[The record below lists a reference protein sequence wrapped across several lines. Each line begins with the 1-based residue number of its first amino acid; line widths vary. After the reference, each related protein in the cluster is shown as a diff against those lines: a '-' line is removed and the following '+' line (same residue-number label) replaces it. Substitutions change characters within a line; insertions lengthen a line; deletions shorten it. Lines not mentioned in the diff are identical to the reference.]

1 MLEKLRKM
9 AAAFVLKIREF
20 PSVDEVA
27 LAGSVA
33 SDDKYPRDCDIAV
46 VISDFSNIDK
56 IAKAARQMSS
66 IFQSWDVFVFDPH
79 RNYRG
84 QICHRKDCPATSRD
98 CYVPG
103 CGEIPYIRLI
113 NGFVFD
119 EREMF
124 SRKIEVLWARK
135 NSLLLKWQKDVLKT
149 MGLKSPRKYEVYE
162 DQTFRCEDCDAEFIW
177 KGKEQKHFKEMG
189 WLPPVRCPGCRPA
202 RCLACSSPLSLTRK
216 EAEEKGVAHCEA
228 CLRMAGLDN
237 EENET

>member
-9 AAAFVLKIREF
+9 TAAFVLKIREL
-20 PSVDEVA
+20 PGVEEVA

-46 VISDFSNIDK
+46 VISDFSDIDK

-66 IFQSWDVFVFDPH
+66 VFQNWDVFVFDPH

-84 QICHRKDCPATSRD
+84 QICYRKDCPGTSVD

-103 CGEIPYIRLI
+103 CGDIPHIRLA

-135 NSLLLKWQKDVLKT
+135 DSLLLRWQRDVLKT
-149 MGLKSPRKYEVYE
+149 MELKSPRKYKVYE
-162 DQTFRCEDCDAEFIW
+162 DQTLRCEDCEAEFIW
-177 KGKEQKHFKEMG
+177 KGGEQKYFKEME
-189 WLPPVRCPGCRPA
+189 WLPPIRCPGCRPV
-202 RCLACSSPLSLTRK
+202 RCFGCSSPLSLTRR
-216 EAEEKGVAHCEA
+216 EAEEKGVTHCEA
-228 CLRMAGLDN
+228 CLRVAGLDN
-237 EENET
+237 EENED